1 MHFRLLYACLFATHL
16 ICRVILQLL
25 LYRSVHVIITCSL
38 RSVIFFVC
46 SVSLKFA
53 RVGTIVKLVFMKL
66 SKKHVG
72 PDAAVESTTGSGER
86 SETLGTSRS
95 WLHRSSTGNGVEE
108 LSDKKKREKNIHYVL
123 GSNCQVVLEDLS
135 MPSEKT
141 DSSLPVTFSFP
152 SFSCRSKCFFFTIKY
167 FIKCRFR

>member
-25 LYRSVHVIITCSL
+25 LYRSVHVIITCLL

-53 RVGTIVKLVFMKL
+53 RVGTIIKLVFMKL

-72 PDAAVESTTGSGER
+72 PDTAVESTTGGGEKEAKP
-86 SETLGTSRS
+86 SVPLEVG
-95 WLHRSSTGNGVEE
+95 
-108 LSDKKKREKNIHYVL
+108 YVAR
-123 GSNCQVVLEDLS
+123 
-135 MPSEKT
+135 
-141 DSSLPVTFSFP
+141 LPVMESKSCPIRKKEKKYTLRPRKQLP
-152 SFSCRSKCFFFTIKY
+152 SCARESIDAV
-167 FIKCRFR
+167 